1 MKEAKSER
9 DASGPSQGTEQSSAS
24 SSSCTRSTISVPC
37 PIRFGRAIC
46 GDLGQAERREWWIA
60 NGLGGYAGGTIAGSL
75 TRRYHGLLIAPVA
88 SPLGRRLI
96 FAKADA
102 TLIDG
107 LESWPLFTNRWKS
120 GDISPAGHVRIRSFH
135 LDYSVPVWTYEVR
148 NRQIEA
154 RIWME
159 PGAHTTYVA
168 WYLWSGAEPLDD
180 GLSLRVTLLVN
191 DRDHHGATSMGRFE
205 PEIQVDGGNLLLT
218 DAGLFSLVIQAA
230 GGRVVPKRDWY
241 RDFDL
246 PVEAERGLDS
256 TDSHLCVGEITM
268 PLIPGQWCGIVAS
281 LEPEPSTDV
290 AAALLRRLD
299 HDRAAVAR
307 AMTSS
312 PAMRQSPPWITRLA
326 LAADAF
332 VFSRRLPSGSDGES
346 VIAGYP
352 WFGDWGR
359 DTMISLPG
367 LTLATGRS
375 GTARRIL
382 KTFAGFVSQGMLPNM
397 FPEVGDRPEYNT
409 ADASLW
415 FFDAWRAYFDATGD
429 VAALRDAFPVLSDMI
444 AWHRNGTRYGIGVDP
459 ADGLLKAGTA
469 GVQLT
474 WMDAKVGDRVITPRV
489 GKPVEINALWY
500 NALRIM
506 EAFAGRL
513 AQPDKFREPAETV
526 RRSFARFVR
535 ADGVGLYDVI
545 DGPNGDDASI
555 RPNQILAVSLAH
567 SPLSSEDQARVVRVC
582 GRHLLTAFGL
592 RSLAP
597 GSPEYHP
604 RYGGTVQERDA
615 GYHQGPVW
623 GWLLGPFSLATY
635 RVTGDVSAARAV
647 LEPMSD
653 ALQDQAVGTIGEIF
667 DGEPPH
673 HPRGAPSQAW
683 SVACTLDAWRL
694 LGQAEHAPSKIGP
707 DSPAAKRE
715 PTADAAS
722 D

>member
-1 MKEAKSER
+1 MGECDESEAADMREAQPKREVHTTYQ
-9 DASGPSQGTEQSSAS
+9 GPEQSRAS
-24 SSSCTRSTISVPC
+24 STSCLPSSVSAIG
-37 PIRFGRAIC
+37 FGRAIC
-46 GDLGQAERREWWIA
+46 GDLSQAERREWWIA

-96 FAKADA
+96 LAKADA
-102 TLIDG
+102 TLTDG
-107 LESWPLFTNRWKS
+107 VDSWPLFTNRWKS
-120 GDISPAGHVRIRSFH
+120 GDVAPAGHVRISRFH
-135 LDYSVPVWTYEVR
+135 LDYSVPVWTYEIQD
-148 NRQIEA
+148 RQIET

-168 WYLWSGAEPLDD
+168 WHLRGGADPLDNR
-180 GLSLRVTLLVN
+180 LSLRVTLLVN
-191 DRDHHGATSMGRFE
+191 DRDHHATTSVGRFDPGIRADDE
-205 PEIQVDGGNLLLT
+205 TLLVT
-218 DAGLFSLVIQAA
+218 DAELFSLVIRAS
-230 GGRVVPKRDWY
+230 GGGVVPKRDWY

-246 PVEAERGLDS
+246 PAEVERGLDS

-268 PLIPGQWCGIVAS
+268 PLLPGQWCGLVAS
-281 LEPEPSTDV
+281 LGPEPSVDV
-290 AAALLRRLD
+290 AAALRRRLD

-307 AMTSS
+307 ANTSS
-312 PAMRQSPPWITRLA
+312 QTMRQAPAWITRLA

-332 VFSRRLPSGSDGES
+332 VFSRPLPSVPDGES
-346 VIAGYP
+346 VMAGYP

-367 LTLATGRS
+367 LTLATGRPE
-375 GTARRIL
+375 TARRIL
-382 KTFAGFVSQGMLPNM
+382 KTFAAFVSEGMLPNV
-397 FPEVGDRPEYNT
+397 FPEAADRPEYNT

-415 FFDAWRAYFDATGD
+415 FFEAWRAYIDATGD
-429 VAALRDAFPVLSDMI
+429 MTALREAFPVLSDMI
-444 AWHRNGTRYGIGVDP
+444 EWHQKGTRYGIGVDP
-459 ADGLLKAGTA
+459 ADGLLKTSAG

-474 WMDAKVGDRVITPRV
+474 WMDAKVGDWVVTPRV

-506 EAFAGRL
+506 SAFATRL
-513 AQPDKFREPAETV
+513 AMPDSFSRPAGAA

-535 ADGVGLYDVI
+535 ADGMGLYDVI

-555 RPNQILAVSLAH
+555 RPNQILAVSLPH
-567 SPLSSEDQARVVRVC
+567 SPLSSEDQARVVRTC
-582 GRHLLTAFGL
+582 RRHLLTAFGL

-597 GSPEYHP
+597 GSPAYHP
-604 RYGGTVQERDA
+604 SYGGTIAQRDG

-623 GWLLGPFSLATY
+623 AWLLGPFSLATY

-653 ALQDQAVGTIGEIF
+653 ALHDQAVGTIGEIF

-673 HPRGAPSQAW
+673 HPRGAPAQAW

-694 LGQAEHAPSKIGP
+694 LDQAEQAQR
-707 DSPAAKRE
+707 AKR
-715 PTADAAS
+715 PDGS
-722 D
+722 